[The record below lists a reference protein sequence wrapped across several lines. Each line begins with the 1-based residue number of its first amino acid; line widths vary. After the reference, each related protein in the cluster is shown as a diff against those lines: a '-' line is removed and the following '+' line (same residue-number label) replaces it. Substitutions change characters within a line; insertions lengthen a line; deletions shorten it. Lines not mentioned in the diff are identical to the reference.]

1 MLLKRREAVLWE
13 GRTFLGKTG
22 WRGIMRQRG
31 SWTLVTIIINYFGLP
46 CEAGLTFVVL
56 NKNSFWKWHVPVYLE

>member
-1 MLLKRREAVLWE
+1 
-13 GRTFLGKTG
+13 
-22 WRGIMRQRG
+22 MRQRG